1 MTLCKSNDTMEG
13 SIMNQKTL
21 RNILITTSAIQ
32 TILWV
37 TGLILANVTLVIL
50 ALIVAMAVL
59 PVVYIHRDNIGEMFQ
74 RDKDKIMEDERTQL
88 INEKS
93 STMTL
98 GALIGTIIYVG
109 FILVSLRNIYP
120 EFLLT
125 GYVLLI
131 TALYGLILNII
142 SRTYYKKKY

>member
-13 SIMNQKTL
+13 SCMNQKTL

-142 SRTYYKKKY
+142 SRTYYKRKY

>member
-13 SIMNQKTL
+13 SFMNQKTL

-120 EFLLT
+120 EYLLT

-142 SRTYYKKKY
+142 SRIYYKRKY

>member
-1 MTLCKSNDTMEG
+1 
-13 SIMNQKTL
+13 MNQKTL
-21 RNILITTSAIQ
+21 RNILITTSAVQ
-32 TILWV
+32 TVLWV
-37 TGLILANVTLVIL
+37 TGLIFANVTLVLL

-74 RDKDKIMEDERTQL
+74 RDKDKVMEDERTQL

-93 STMTL
+93 STLTL
-98 GALIGTIIYVG
+98 GALLGTIIYVG

-125 GYVLLI
+125 GYVLLT

-142 SRTYYKKKY
+142 SRTYYKRKY

>member
-13 SIMNQKTL
+13 SCMNQKTL
-21 RNILITTSAIQ
+21 RNILITTSAFQ

-142 SRTYYKKKY
+142 SRTYYKRKY

>member
-1 MTLCKSNDTMEG
+1 MKE
-13 SIMNQKTL
+13 KTL

-32 TILWV
+32 TVLWV
-37 TGLILANVTLVIL
+37 TGLILANVTLVVL

-59 PVVYIHRDNIGEMFQ
+59 PIVYIQRDNIGEMFQ
-74 RDKDKIMEDERTQL
+74 RDKDKIVEDERTQL

-98 GALIGTIIYVG
+98 GALVGTIIYVG
-109 FILVSLRNIYP
+109 FIIVSLRNIYP

-142 SRTYYKKKY
+142 SRTYYKRKY

>member
-13 SIMNQKTL
+13 SFMNQKTL

-120 EFLLT
+120 EYLLI

-131 TALYGLILNII
+131 TALYSLILNII
-142 SRTYYKKKY
+142 SRTYYKRKY